1 MRNIVFGLLLLVSLL
16 PAKEFVLKTITG
28 KSLHLEVTP
37 LSLKVKEFPNKVI
50 LLDFFGANCP
60 PCIAEMPDLVKIQN
74 LFGKTVQVIGIQA
87 ASKRDDNAMRKFVK
101 KHHLNYPVVNLEEAT
116 MLIRYAQTQTGW
128 NGALPYK
135 LLYDFDGSLS
145 YRLYGKMTEEKLLE
159 ALHDL

>member
-1 MRNIVFGLLLLVSLL
+1 
-16 PAKEFVLKTITG
+16 
-28 KSLHLEVTP
+28 
-37 LSLKVKEFPNKVI
+37 VI

-87 ASKRDDNAMRKFVK
+87 ASKRDDKAMRQFVK
-101 KHHLNYPVVNLEEAT
+101 KHHLNYPVVNLEEGT
-116 MLIRYAQTQTGW
+116 MLIRYAQEQTGW

-145 YRLYGKMTEEKLLE
+145 YRLYGRMTEQKLLE

>member
-1 MRNIVFGLLLLVSLL
+1 MRNIIVLIFLLTSLL
-16 PAKEFVLKTITG
+16 SAKEFVLKTISG
-28 KSLHLEVTP
+28 KMLHFEVTP

-87 ASKRDDNAMRKFVK
+87 TSKRDDNAMRKFVQ
-101 KHHLNYPVVNLEEAT
+101 KHHLDYPVINLEEGT
-116 MLIRYAQTQTGW
+116 MLISYAQVQTDW

-159 ALHDL
+159 VLQNL